1 MVAKET
7 GWSKNEIIYNTS
19 FAALQLM
26 IADAPKTSYGKKGEE
41 KEEFESDEDLKNWL
55 GAE

>member
-1 MVAKET
+1 MIAKET
-7 GWSKNEIIYNTS
+7 GWSKEQIIYKTS

-26 IADAPKTSYGKKGEE
+26 IADAPKTAYKNKEV
-41 KEEFESDEDLKNWL
+41 EEFESDEDLASWL

>member
-7 GWSKNEIIYNTS
+7 GWSKNDIIYNTS

-26 IADAPKTSYGKKGEE
+26 IADAPKTSYKKKG
-41 KEEFESDEDLKNWL
+41 KEEFESDEDLANWL

>member
-19 FAALQLM
+19 FATLQLM
-26 IADAPKTSYGKKGEE
+26 IADAPKTTTKKKTES
-41 KEEFESDEDLKNWL
+41 FESDEDLANWL
-55 GAE
+55 GATKQ

>member
-7 GWSKNEIIYNTS
+7 GWSKEEIIYNTS

-26 IADAPKTSYGKKGEE
+26 IADAPKTSYSKKG
-41 KEEFESDEDLKNWL
+41 KEEFESDEDLANWL